1 MGPRPSQNLFLGT
14 GAPSNHF
21 WDAAQQEA
29 EDDVDSKCYAYE
41 GNPTSRNHV
50 FQQQTS
56 LKDNYNTWEPTIYD
70 DSGGSAHYVGHRNLY
85 VSLPME
91 EQLENAR
98 IFFASDAANEI
109 NEVWKKSNGQMTQ
122 EMRVAMSEVRQLLAD
137 NGTTYDAY
145 IAVLREKVK
154 KPGGRHK
161 KGNLKAADFT
171 SSATSEDDC
180 NQKANRWKRM
190 PNVISHMPCGNCGA
204 RTYYLDLID
213 GKCQN
218 CNDKVKANE
227 ENLDFELGREDDDTN
242 DNELADL
249 MGAM

>member
-1 MGPRPSQNLFLGT
+1 
-14 GAPSNHF
+14 
-21 WDAAQQEA
+21 
-29 EDDVDSKCYAYE
+29 
-41 GNPTSRNHV
+41 
-50 FQQQTS
+50 
-56 LKDNYNTWEPTIYD
+56 
-70 DSGGSAHYVGHRNLY
+70 
-85 VSLPME
+85 ME

-180 NQKANRWKRM
+180 NKKANRSMRK
-190 PNVISHMPCGNCGA
+190 PNTECRCGNCGA
-204 RTYYLDLID
+204 RIYYLDLID